1 MESGRKISVIVPCF
15 NEEESLTTFNQT
27 LIRCLPETYS
37 YEIIYVNDGSSDNTF
52 QIITSLAKSN
62 PTIKYISFSRN
73 FGHQNALKAGYDF
86 ASGDCAISLDADLQ
100 HPPAVIPEL
109 IAQWE
114 EGFEIVNTMRND
126 HASISFSKKISSRI
140 FYQIMRK
147 LSDVNIENGMAD
159 FRLID
164 KKVLKQL
171 KLFNENYLFFRG
183 IIPWMGFRQTIVPFT
198 ANERFAGTTKYTFQK
213 MLKFATTGVTAFSV
227 KPLKISIYLG
237 SVIAMVSFIY
247 GLYAAYI
254 HIFTDRAITGWTSVI
269 FSVLFIGGINLLML
283 GIIGEYLGKLFI
295 ENKRRPNYLISDTNL
310 IEKD

>member
-1 MESGRKISVIVPCF
+1 
-15 NEEESLTTFNQT
+15 
-27 LIRCLPETYS
+27 
-37 YEIIYVNDGSSDNTF
+37 
-52 QIITSLAKSN
+52 
-62 PTIKYISFSRN
+62 KYISFSRN

-100 HPPAVIPEL
+100 HPPDVIPEL
-109 IAQWE
+109 IRKWE
-114 EGFEIVNTMRND
+114 EGFEIVNTIRND
-126 HASISFSKKISSRI
+126 HHSISFAKKTSSRI

-171 KLFNENYLFFRG
+171 KLFSENYLFFRG
-183 IIPWMGFRQTIVPFT
+183 IIPWMGFKQTIVPFI
-198 ANERFAGTTKYTFQK
+198 ANERFAGTTKYTFKK

-227 KPLKISIYLG
+227 KPLRLSIYLG
-237 SVIAMVSFIY
+237 SAIALLSFLY

-254 HIFTDRAITGWTSVI
+254 HLFTHRAITGWTSVI

-295 ENKRRPNYLISDTNL
+295 ENKRRPNYLISETNL
-310 IEKD
+310 D